1 MAADRHR
8 KRASKRSKKKRQEDR
23 SRYKTNEPWYKW
35 AEQER
40 QRQQTEEAKGEEKV
54 PVPPVK
60 KSYSPEEKEAWKE
73 TKKEVARGSKRLE
86 LMRVQVERGKKL
98 KTPGPEAKKLMD
110 DPVAH
115 HEAGH
120 IKRLG
125 KLNTEREIEIAGT
138 VKRKVKDSGYNAV
151 DLLLMRDVRHKLTK
165 LERDWL
171 QARLDEKGI
180 VSKDIPGV
188 EKGKK
193 ASEKTQAWWA
203 NFWGSVKSRQI
214 AKEERWERTI
224 RAPLKG
230 TRWGKAI
237 QNIGWKKKEKDAAP
251 AGPGRLSRAYTG
263 VREWR
268 DKRKKIKAEA
278 TLAKAAQKDK
288 EAEEMRVAKEARE
301 ADILE
306 AKEQKPRDD
315 LIKRARRVKMSDEA
329 YSKLF
334 DASKQRGGPMTAR
347 EIRVAN
353 REIDILT
360 TAKAQEAIDKQHK
373 DRTPEEKMAD
383 KMRMRGPIKRPSF
396 WQKGGRLRSAEAY

>member
-1 MAADRHR
+1 MAAKSGTPRHARTR
-8 KRASKRSKKKRQEDR
+8 KTKRTSESTKTSKYSPRTIKLTSDTVE
-23 SRYKTNEPWYKW
+23 SL
-35 AEQER
+35 
-40 QRQQTEEAKGEEKV
+40 KGQKIRKV
-54 PVPPVK
+54 PTKLP
-60 KSYSPEEKEAWKE
+60 SMEETRRAEKGGDIKRGLARDFAKED
-73 TKKEVARGSKRLE
+73 
-86 LMRVQVERGKKL
+86 LMRVEIERAKEL
-98 KTPGPEAKKLMD
+98 KTKVPPHLVRTPWTRNKDKELALAVSKAEAELKKDEPKESAKEDFKEAQKKYEEHDHLK
-110 DPVAH
+110 
-115 HEAGH
+115 AGH
-120 IKRLG
+120 IEDLR

-151 DLLLMRDVRHKLTK
+151 DLLLMRGVRHKLTK
-165 LERDWL
+165 PERAWL

-315 LIKRARRVKMSDEA
+315 LIKRARRVKMGDEA

-334 DASKQRGGPMTAR
+334 DAS
-347 EIRVAN
+347 
-353 REIDILT
+353 
-360 TAKAQEAIDKQHK
+360 
-373 DRTPEEKMAD
+373 
-383 KMRMRGPIKRPSF
+383 
-396 WQKGGRLRSAEAY
+396 